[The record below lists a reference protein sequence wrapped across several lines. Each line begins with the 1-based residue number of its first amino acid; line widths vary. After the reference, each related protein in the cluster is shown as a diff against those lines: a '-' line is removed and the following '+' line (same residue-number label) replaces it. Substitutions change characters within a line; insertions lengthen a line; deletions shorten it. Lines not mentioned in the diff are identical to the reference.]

1 MTSDELKKAV
11 STVLEQPHH
20 TQLYLVLKINN
31 ELVLRLADVED
42 EKTAPEIQ
50 RLFEEFLTAAIS
62 TRSGKE
68 TRTTRTSSVGS
79 SISSSGRYICMMTG
93 SPWF

>member
-50 RLFEEFLTAAIS
+50 R
-62 TRSGKE
+62 
-68 TRTTRTSSVGS
+68 
-79 SISSSGRYICMMTG
+79 
-93 SPWF
+93 

>member
-1 MTSDELKKAV
+1 M
-11 STVLEQPHH
+11 EQPHH

-50 RLFEEFLTAAIS
+50 RLFEEFLTAAIVDNAFLHS
-62 TRSGKE
+62 ELTKQWYDASAKDNITQGA
-68 TRTTRTSSVGS
+68 G
-79 SISSSGRYICMMTG
+79 
-93 SPWF
+93 